1 MNKKFLVL
9 GLTLCFDGHKDFA
22 MQNEK
27 RPFEKK
33 ELKALAESKFF
44 FSFLPKKIRD
54 ENFIQQL
61 KKNSAYYQI
70 LKEYFSTKKIEKTD
84 FSLRDNS
91 FSSLSEDLSSSSEDT
106 SVERENK
113 QKKRQKIV
121 TKRFFIKNFSKYLQR
136 NLYEVLKKAEAI
148 REERKDFI
156 IFFND
161 FIDNF
166 KDIYIKVIESNAK
179 NKDKKFF
186 IKNIYSQVKN
196 FFNYIDK
203 DLFNID
209 DEENDVFC
217 DNLSFDKFFL
227 AEEKKSKKSLLSQGK
242 KIEKGYDTDEN
253 KEHFKKNYRNSEEDF
268 GYSENSKNIF
278 FSRKKKNLSSF
289 FMKKNQKSLDEFLQR
304 EQIFLKLKD
313 FHYTY
318 MHNEGSVRDLF
329 DNHFNFFK
337 RNLRKYKE
345 PTLSLFQY
353 FMKSMVN
360 LSELLSSHSF
370 CSYGYNKEI
379 TKFLKNHLLKRNF
392 FLPIDILKH
401 ELRPFNNFSL
411 VLPKSI
417 HEKSQKVKLSDF
429 LKAISS
435 ENEINYFGKNVKEM
449 FYRLS
454 KTINK
459 VKFEDFDEKFFDML
473 KLTEEKVNIYF
484 PPMNKKY
491 EDILKKILTSFESFS
506 LFFYEEENKNKW
518 IHWINAL
525 EFVDEKKSLFL
536 KEDFHSFFFK
546 H

>member
-9 GLTLCFDGHKDFA
+9 GLTLCFGGHKDFA
-22 MQNEK
+22 MKNEE

-33 ELKALAESKFF
+33 ELKTSAESKFF
-44 FSFLPKKIRD
+44 FSFLHKKIRD

-70 LKEYFSTKKIEKTD
+70 LKKYFSTTTIEKTD
-84 FSLRDNS
+84 FSSRDDS

-136 NLYEVLKKAEAI
+136 NLYEVLRKAEAI

-166 KDIYIKVIESNAK
+166 KNIYIEVIKSNAK

-186 IKNIYSQVKN
+186 VKNIYSQVKN

-203 DLFNID
+203 DVLNID
-209 DEENDVFC
+209 NKEDDVFC

-227 AEEKKSKKSLLSQGK
+227 VEEKKIKKSLLSQ
-242 KIEKGYDTDEN
+242 EKETEKAYDSDEN
-253 KEHFKKNYRNSEEDF
+253 KGYFKKNYRDSEGDF
-268 GYSENSKNIF
+268 GYSKNMF

-289 FMKKNQKSLDEFLQR
+289 FMKTNQKSLAEFLER
-304 EQIFLKLKD
+304 EQIFLKLTD
-313 FHYTY
+313 FKYTY
-318 MHNEGSVRDLF
+318 MYNDGDVRTLF
-329 DNHFNFFK
+329 DNQFTFFK
-337 RNLRKYKE
+337 RNLKKYQE

-353 FMKSMVN
+353 FMKSMAN

-379 TKFLKNHLLKRNF
+379 TKFLKNHLLKRNL

-401 ELRPFNNFSL
+401 ELRPFDDFSL
-411 VLPKSI
+411 LLPKNI
-417 HEKSQKVKLSDF
+417 HKKSQKIKLSDF

-435 ENEINYFGKNVKEM
+435 ENEINYFGRNLKEM
-449 FYRLS
+449 FFSLR
-454 KTINK
+454 KTVNK
-459 VKFEDFDEKFFDML
+459 VKFEDVDEKFFDML

-506 LFFYEEENKNKW
+506 LFFYEEKNKNKW
-518 IHWINAL
+518 IHWINSL
-525 EFVDEKKSLFL
+525 KFVDETKSFVDEKKSLL
-536 KEDFHSFFFK
+536 
-546 H
+546 